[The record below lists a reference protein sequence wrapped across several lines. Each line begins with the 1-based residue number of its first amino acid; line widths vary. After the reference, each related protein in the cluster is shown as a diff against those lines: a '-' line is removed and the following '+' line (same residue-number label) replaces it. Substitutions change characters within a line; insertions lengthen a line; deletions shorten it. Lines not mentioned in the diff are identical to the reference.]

1 MKKSEIALVPQETIE
16 SKIFFLRGKR
26 VMLDRDLAILYGVET
41 KYLKRQVNRNIERFP
56 EDFMFQL
63 AKDEFNNLR
72 SQIGTSSWG
81 VTRYLSYAFTEQGV
95 AMLSSVLNSDRAIQV
110 NIQIIGK
117 FFGLVC
123 LQYLQKYLPPVA
135 PRKFKERTE
144 SKKHVLTAE
153 KTPTNLTRTSQKRV

>member
-1 MKKSEIALVPQETIE
+1 MWQANS
-16 SKIFFLRGKR
+16 
-26 VMLDRDLAILYGVET
+26 ILCCI
-41 KYLKRQVNRNIERFP
+41 K
-56 EDFMFQL
+56 
-63 AKDEFNNLR
+63 NNLR

-81 VTRYLSYAFTEQGV
+81 GTRYLSYAFTEQGV